1 MFFKKMFLMS
11 SSIVALPVAATALIS
26 CSTVNSLDDNLA
38 QQLESLTSKAA
49 KEIYINFWA
58 REAYAELFLKS
69 INPSSDVNSEEFKK
83 NKEII
88 KEHLLD
94 LKPIPSSVIIDGI
107 PGDEITTEI
116 FDHLFDAYTFYT
128 AWKTSN
134 DVNYFRE
141 QKQIWV
147 EEDLSLDDKTIY
159 LDFQPKF
166 AYSSSTTTPTQ
177 FKEDFNLLYKI
188 VQTGIQTQLL
198 NMIIAEFYFTAST
211 SDMIQRGTDYN
222 KIIDG
227 NINTLEYW
235 NATSFDINSPTYFL
249 EKYLVTKTPRI
260 RWNFSSEENNKIENW
275 SNRKIT
281 SPKDYMELWAGEQVG
296 TTSSPK
302 RIFSKDLLVE
312 SEDALLNNNALD
324 FYGYNSSI
332 EISSTSG
339 NGALSTN
346 EDVIRRFGKE
356 TSGLFNYQTNQF
368 VSYDTLVKR
377 EKIEKL
383 GAAAYLPKISI
394 RSNTEVTRK
403 TSSQIL
409 ISDLIIG
416 DEDRS
421 FDTDNKYNEGL
432 NTWKL
437 LDITPIL
444 SSTQQSIELK
454 MTYSYN
460 YSDPEGFIDYPYNV
474 IITWNQTSSPAGAN
488 IVSELPRTL
497 YFNNIDTNTPFGKQ
511 QVYGIDPIVDSKVN
525 VSYYIRLLP
534 EFNWSV
540 DSNGVK
546 EDQTINGTKKAIGKF
561 TMKGTPWYKDDNDA
575 KSTLN
580 LRRLAF
586 SLYMND
592 DEELLKEIKSYLV
605 LNDISIRPGKI
616 KEVNDILNDLGI
628 LYLDKKPDYAT
639 PRIKNENE

>member
-1 MFFKKMFLMS
+1 MMFFKKMFLMS

-38 QQLESLTSKAA
+38 QQLESLTSDAA
-49 KEIYINFWA
+49 KEVYINSWS
-58 REAYAELFLKS
+58 RDAYAELYLKS
-69 INPSSDVNSEEFKK
+69 QVPTADVNSADFKRD
-83 NKEII
+83 KEII
-88 KEHLLD
+88 KEYLLE
-94 LKPIPSSVIIDGI
+94 LKAIPSSVIINGKT
-107 PGDEITTEI
+107 GDEITTEI

-128 AWKTSN
+128 AWKTSS
-134 DVNYFRE
+134 DINYFRQ

-147 EEDLSLDDKTIY
+147 EKDLSLGDETIY

-166 AYSSSTTTPTQ
+166 AYSSLTTTPTQ
-177 FKEDFNLLYKI
+177 FKKDFNLLYKI

-198 NMIIAEFYFTAST
+198 NMTIAEFYFTAST

-235 NATSFDINSPTYFL
+235 NTTSFDIDSPTYFL
-249 EKYLVTKTPRI
+249 EKYLVAKTPRI
-260 RWNFSSEENNKIENW
+260 RWNFSSEETSKIENW

-302 RIFSKDLLVE
+302 RIFSPDLLVK
-312 SEDALLNNNALD
+312 SEDMLLNDTAVD

-346 EDVIRRFGKE
+346 EDAIRRFGKE
-356 TSGLFNYQTNQF
+356 TSGLFNYETNQF

-383 GAAAYLPKISI
+383 GAEASLPKISI
-394 RSNTEVTRK
+394 RNNTNVTRK
-403 TSSQIL
+403 KSEQIL

-416 DEDRS
+416 DEDKA
-421 FDTDNKYNEGL
+421 FNADNTYIEGL

-444 SSTQQSIELK
+444 SSTQESIELK
-454 MTYSYN
+454 MTYSYMHA
-460 YSDPEGFIDYPYNV
+460 DGFVDYPYNV
-474 IITWNQTSSPAGAN
+474 IVTWKQTSNPAEAN
-488 IVSELPRTL
+488 IVSELSRTM

-511 QVYGIDPIVDSKVN
+511 QVYGIDPIVDSKLN

-540 DSNGVK
+540 DGNGVK
-546 EDQTINGTKKAIGKF
+546 EVKEINGAKKAIGKF
-561 TMKGTPWYKDDNDA
+561 TMNGTPWNKTNSA
-575 KSTLN
+575 NN
-580 LRRLAF
+580 LRKLVF

-592 DEELLKEIKSYLV
+592 DEELLKEIKEYLV
-605 LNDISIRPGKI
+605 LNDVSIRPGKI
-616 KEVNDILNDLGI
+616 KEVNDILKDLGI
-628 LYLDKKPDYAT
+628 LHLDKKPDYAT
-639 PRIKNENE
+639 PKLKNESE